1 MSSFHHSDIN
11 MVLIDYVCCKLR
23 NIWVLSSKTTPEV
36 ITLQELYPLS
46 SIHIIIFPNF
56 SR

>member
-1 MSSFHHSDIN
+1 MSSFHHSGIN